1 MPTQITVPANDDSV
15 QVASGL
21 TPRPENATLWDMIA
35 ITPRT
40 LPRTRP
46 RRHARKLSR
55 TIREVRNTLTAV
67 RSGDLSLQDTASG
80 RGTVRFTF
88 TFAAAH

>member
-40 LPRTRP
+40 LPGTRP

-55 TIREVRNTLTAV
+55 TIRAV
-67 RSGDLSLQDTASG
+67 RSTPAAVHSGDLTLQDTASG
-80 RGTVRFTF
+80 RGTVRFA
-88 TFAAAH
+88 FAVAR